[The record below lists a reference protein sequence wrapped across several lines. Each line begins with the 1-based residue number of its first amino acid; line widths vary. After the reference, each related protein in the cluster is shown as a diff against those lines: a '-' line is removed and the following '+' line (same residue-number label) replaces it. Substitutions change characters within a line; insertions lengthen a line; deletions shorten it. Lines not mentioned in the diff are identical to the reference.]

1 MTKIFYVCLFFV
13 FIGCTVD
20 REETY
25 AYGDYYFKYIDN
37 KSVSFCGLMPESK
50 KSYSTLYVPETIYG
64 LNVVRIGKGSRY
76 YNFSG
81 VHSIILHSGIKS
93 IGEETFCREKL
104 KKIVFS
110 EGLEVIEKK
119 AFKDC
124 NLEKNLTL
132 PEGLKAIGEKA
143 FDSCH
148 ELEKISLPASL
159 KTLEKRAF
167 ESCIKLKDVS
177 FPDTANWYVKRDN
190 DPSWYPIDVSN
201 PSVNAKNL
209 SQTYK
214 DYIWE
219 KRP

>member
-1 MTKIFYVCLFFV
+1 MFYVCLFFV

-20 REETY
+20 REKAYT
-25 AYGDYYFKYIDN
+25 YGDYCFKYIDD
-37 KSVSFCGLMPESK
+37 KSVSFCGLKYEPK

-64 LNVVRIGKGSRY
+64 LNVVRIGKGLCSY
-76 YNFSG
+76 FSG

-93 IGEETFCREKL
+93 IGEETFYHEEL

-119 AFKDC
+119 AFKYC

-132 PEGLKAIGEKA
+132 PEGLKAIGEEA
-143 FDSCH
+143 FYSCH

-167 ESCIKLKDVS
+167 ASCIKLQDVS
-177 FPDTANWYVKRDN
+177 FQDTANWYVKRDN

-201 PSVNAKNL
+201 PSLNAKNL
-209 SQTYK
+209 SLTYNY
-214 DYIWE
+214 YIWE